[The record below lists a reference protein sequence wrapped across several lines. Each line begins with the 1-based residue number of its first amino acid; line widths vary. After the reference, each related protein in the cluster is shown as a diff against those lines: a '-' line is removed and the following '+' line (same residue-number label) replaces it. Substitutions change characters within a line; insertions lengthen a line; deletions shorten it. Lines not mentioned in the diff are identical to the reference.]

1 MDYTVSHQT
10 RFTVLTTRLPS
21 TKYLCIVCTE
31 YLVDIAVTKDRDLL
45 RLQQRRGENLTNYIV
60 IKTYKQS
67 GLMGLWEHVCE
78 FYFDVDFHTHII
90 IIFNLYQILQ

>member
-1 MDYTVSHQT
+1 MQLCALLTRIQCKVPDAQVTVKACG
-10 RFTVLTTRLPS
+10 P
-21 TKYLCIVCTE
+21 
-31 YLVDIAVTKDRDLL
+31 LVSRYIGQKDRDLL